1 MREGCIFNCSHVREM
16 SEKVEKVEVT
26 IAGLRGIIITPLA
39 ESIVR

>member
-1 MREGCIFNCSHVREM
+1 MCDMM
-16 SEKVEKVEVT
+16 SEKVEVS